1 MIEFITLLSMIFC
14 SMVGDF
20 CFPKIKTSCF
30 EKWDDKIVAGLHAFW
45 WMFIMH
51 LPMFILIFFGIAEVK
66 YWLLIVTVLAGI
78 NIHAFTGYMRER
90 PFGMTLAES
99 QLIHLG
105 LTLATNVLLIL
116 L

>member
-30 EKWDDKIVAGLHAFW
+30 EEWEDKIVPLLHAFW
-45 WMFIMH
+45 WMFMMH
-51 LPMFILIFFGIAEVK
+51 LPMFVLIFFGIAEVK

-78 NIHAFTGYMRER
+78 VIHAFTGYMRER
-90 PFGMTLAES
+90 PFGMNLAES